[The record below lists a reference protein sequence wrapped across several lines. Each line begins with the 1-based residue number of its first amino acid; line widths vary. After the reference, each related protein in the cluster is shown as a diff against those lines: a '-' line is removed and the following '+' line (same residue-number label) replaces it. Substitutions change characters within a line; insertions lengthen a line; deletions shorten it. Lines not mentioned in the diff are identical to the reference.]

1 MPAHVEVVRE
11 LELGEPS
18 QDLLDWAKEH
28 INEDPDTK
36 CQLIDE
42 LREMIYSRGECTP
55 VRTDDAF
62 LLRFLRSRK
71 FGVESAYKLF
81 INYHEFREENLNF
94 HEGVGIDL
102 LDKILEYDLIRVLPY
117 KDQKGRNII
126 VYKWGKWVP
135 SAITIDEFLAASKL
149 IGELGALEA
158 RNQIVGAV
166 VILDFNNF
174 TVQQALY
181 LTPSVARKILQIAAT
196 SMPIRLEALHVVHNS
211 WAFEIIFN
219 IFKPFLHEKMI
230 ERVFFHGSDMESLH
244 KHVDPKHLPVTYRG
258 SQPEYDCK
266 EWLEGV
272 KKNETVAKEISLLG
286 YKTS

>member
-1 MPAHVEVVRE
+1 MPGHIEIKQE

-36 CQLIDE
+36 CQLIE
-42 LREMIYSRGECTP
+42 EFREMIYSKGECNSI
-55 VRTDDAF
+55 RTDDAF
-62 LLRFLRSRK
+62 LLRFLRARK
-71 FGVESAYKLF
+71 FCVESAYKLF
-81 INYHEFREENLNF
+81 MNYHDFREENPNL
-94 HEGVGIDL
+94 HEGISIDL
-102 LDKILEYDLIRVLPY
+102 LDKILEYDLIRALPY
-117 KDQKGRNII
+117 KDQLGRNII

-135 SAITIDEFLAASKL
+135 TTIPIDEFLAATKL
-149 IGELGALEA
+149 IAELGILEA
-158 RNQIVGAV
+158 RNQILGAV
-166 VILDFNNF
+166 VILDFNDF

-196 SMPIRLEALHVVHNS
+196 SMPVRLEALHVVHNS

-230 ERVFFHGSDMESLH
+230 ERVFFHGNDMESLH
-244 KHVDPKHLPVTYRG
+244 KHVDPKHLPVTYKG

-266 EWLEGV
+266 DWVDGI
-272 KKNETVAKEISLLG
+272 KKNATILKEISLLG
-286 YKTS
+286 YKIN